1 MQFKEAITA
10 FILTKNSE
18 KTIERTLNS
27 LVPLQCGIVILD
39 TGSTDKTVQCCLQ
52 YGCTVWYDSWK
63 DDFSQARNIAIAYCS
78 TPWLLMIDSDEEL
91 SLFDKEFF
99 ALHYKNQMVGGFSVT
114 IKNYLNDSLTSFSK
128 HTYTR
133 IFRNDKR
140 IRFEG
145 KIHEQILPSIQNTGF
160 TVIESPFEIIH
171 YGYMEN
177 SQEKRQRNRMLLEKE
192 YAISN
197 DDYTAYQL
205 VLTYFA
211 DKKMDLVITLGTKLL
226 TSKEL
231 SIKQIEF
238 IKIRIA
244 QALLQQSKF
253 DEMKHILNDKFT
265 HKEYRFFQ
273 KYLVVVLNMQL
284 RNYKDAKN
292 QLEYLFTNFEEG
304 MVTFEELQQLD
315 RILQKV

>member
-18 KTIERTLNS
+18 KTIERTLKS

-99 ALHYKNQMVGGFSVT
+99 ALHYKNQMIGGFSVT

-128 HTYTR
+128 HAYTR

-177 SQEKRQRNRMLLEKE
+177 SEEKRQRNRQLLENEFKQ
-192 YAISN
+192 SD
-197 DDYTAYQL
+197 DDYIAYQL

-211 DKKMDLVITLGTKLL
+211 DKKMDLVKSFGTKLL

-253 DEMKHILNDKFT
+253 EEMKHILIDTFT
-265 HKEYRFFQ
+265 DKEYEFFR
-273 KYLVVVLNMQL
+273 KYLWVVLNLQL
-284 RNYKDAKN
+284 RNFSDAKN
-292 QLEYLFTNFEEG
+292 QLSYLLSNFQEG
-304 MVTFEELQQLD
+304 MVTFEELHKLD
-315 RILQKV
+315 SILQQV

>member
-99 ALHYKNQMVGGFSVT
+99 ALHYKNQMIGGFSVT
-114 IKNYLNDSLTSFSK
+114 IKNYLNNSLTSFSK

-145 KIHEQILPSIQNTGF
+145 KIHEQILPSIQNAGF

-177 SQEKRQRNRMLLEKE
+177 SEEKRQRNSQLLENEFKQ
-192 YAISN
+192 SD
-197 DDYTAYQL
+197 DDYIAYQL

-211 DKKMDLVITLGTKLL
+211 DKKMDLVISFGTKLL

-253 DEMKHILNDKFT
+253 EEMKPILKDTFT
-265 HKEYRFFQ
+265 DKEYEFFR
-273 KYLVVVLNMQL
+273 KYLWVVLNLQL
-284 RNYKDAKN
+284 RNFSDAKN
-292 QLEYLFTNFEEG
+292 QLSYLLSNFQEG
-304 MVTFEELQQLD
+304 MVTFEELHKLD
-315 RILQKV
+315 SILQQV

>member
-18 KTIERTLNS
+18 KTIERTLKS

-39 TGSTDKTVQCCLQ
+39 TGSTDKTVQCCLR

-63 DDFSQARNIAIAYCS
+63 DDFSQARNTAIAYCS

-91 SLFDKEFF
+91 SYFDKDFF
-99 ALHYKNQMVGGFSVT
+99 EQHYKNQMVGGFSVT

-133 IFRNDKR
+133 VFRNNKR

-145 KIHEQILPSIQNTGF
+145 KIHEQILPTIHNAGF

-177 SQEKRQRNRMLLEKE
+177 SEEKRQRNRLLLEKE
-192 YAISN
+192 YTNSN
-197 DDYTAYQL
+197 DDYIAYQL

-211 DKKMDLVITLGTKLL
+211 DKKMDLVVSLGTKLL
-226 TSKEL
+226 TSVEL
-231 SIKQIEF
+231 STKQIEF

-244 QALLQQSKF
+244 QAFLYQSKF
-253 DEMKHILNDKFT
+253 EEMRQILNETFSD
-265 HKEYRFFQ
+265 KEYRFFQ
-273 KYLVVVLNMQL
+273 KYLVVVLNLQL
-284 RNYKDAKN
+284 RDFKDAKN
-292 QLEYLFTNFEEG
+292 QLAYLYANFQEG

-315 RILQKV
+315 TILQKV

>member
-99 ALHYKNQMVGGFSVT
+99 ALHYKNQMIGGFSVT

-160 TVIESPFEIIH
+160 SVIESPFEIIH

-177 SQEKRQRNRMLLEKE
+177 SLEKRQRNRQLLENEFKL
-192 YAISN
+192 SN
-197 DDYTAYQL
+197 DDYIAYQL

-211 DKKMDLVITLGTKLL
+211 DKKMDLVISFGTKLL

-253 DEMKHILNDKFT
+253 EEMKLILNDTFT
-265 HKEYRFFQ
+265 DKEYEFFR
-273 KYLVVVLNMQL
+273 KYLCVVLNLQL
-284 RNYKDAKN
+284 RNFLDAKN
-292 QLEYLFTNFEEG
+292 QLSYLLSNFQEG
-304 MVTFEELQQLD
+304 MVTFEELHKLD
-315 RILQKV
+315 SILQQV